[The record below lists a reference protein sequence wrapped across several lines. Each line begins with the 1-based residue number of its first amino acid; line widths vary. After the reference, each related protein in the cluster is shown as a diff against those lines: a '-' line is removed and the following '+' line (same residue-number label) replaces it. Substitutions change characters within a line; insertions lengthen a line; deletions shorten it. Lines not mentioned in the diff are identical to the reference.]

1 MLLQFV
7 KLLKLLKFWSII
19 KSPQVEWTSIMEI
32 NNPAQVQSIS
42 STHSKYAENAANS
55 DKTKNVD
62 ATSKQTAQQTSKQ
75 LMNQAILS
83 AQEDVSLKSGDQ
95 SMTLLY
101 RAAIEAINKELA
113 PSMGENA
120 IQTAY
125 DNGVDIS
132 PEATA
137 DRIVSFATQF
147 FSVHQQQNSNM
158 SLDEQL
164 DSFMSII
171 GGAIDNGFKEAR
183 DILSGLKVLQGDI
196 ADGVDKTYGLVQEGL
211 QAFRDSF
218 NKKSDETQAINA

>member
-1 MLLQFV
+1 
-7 KLLKLLKFWSII
+7 
-19 KSPQVEWTSIMEI
+19 
-32 NNPAQVQSIS
+32 
-42 STHSKYAENAANS
+42 
-55 DKTKNVD
+55 
-62 ATSKQTAQQTSKQ
+62 
-75 LMNQAILS
+75 MNQAILS

-125 DNGVDIS
+125 DNGVDTS

-158 SLDEQL
+158 SFDEQL
-164 DSFMSII
+164 DSFMTII

-218 NKKSDETQAINA
+218 NKKSNETQATNT

>member
-1 MLLQFV
+1 
-7 KLLKLLKFWSII
+7 
-19 KSPQVEWTSIMEI
+19 MEI
-32 NNPAQVQSIS
+32 NNPAQVQSAS
-42 STHSKYAENAANS
+42 SSRRKYAENVPANAE
-55 DKTKNVD
+55 KTKNVE
-62 ATSKQTAQQTSKQ
+62 APGKQTAYQTSKQ

-83 AQEDVSLKSGDQ
+83 AQEEVSLKSGDQ
-95 SMTLLY
+95 SMALLY
-101 RAAIEAINKELA
+101 RAAIEAIDKELA
-113 PSMGENA
+113 PLMGPNSTQA
-120 IQTAY
+120 NY
-125 DNGVDIS
+125 DNQVDYS

-137 DRIVSFATQF
+137 GRIVSFATQF
-147 FSVHQQQNSNM
+147 FSIHQQQNSNM

-218 NKKSDETQAINA
+218 NKKPDEAQTASA

>member
-1 MLLQFV
+1 ME
-7 KLLKLLKFWSII
+7 IN
-19 KSPQVEWTSIMEI
+19 KSPQV
-32 NNPAQVQSIS
+32 QSTPLPQKKYVENTAPKGTEVS
-42 STHSKYAENAANS
+42 DSK
-55 DKTKNVD
+55 DVKVTL
-62 ATSKQTAQQTSKQ
+62 KQTAYQTSKL

-83 AQEDVSLKSGDQ
+83 AQQEVNIKSGDQ

-101 RAAIEAINKELA
+101 RAAIDAIDKELA
-113 PSMGENA
+113 PTMGENA

-125 DNGVDIS
+125 DNGVDTS

-147 FSVHQQQNSNM
+147 FSIHQQQNSGM

-164 DSFMSII
+164 DSFMGII
-171 GGAIDNGFKEAR
+171 GGAIDNGFKEAK

-218 NKKSDETQAINA
+218 NKKTDEAKSSAT

>member
-1 MLLQFV
+1 
-7 KLLKLLKFWSII
+7 
-19 KSPQVEWTSIMEI
+19 MEI
-32 NNPAQVQSIS
+32 NNPAQVQSTS

-125 DNGVDIS
+125 DNGVDTS

-158 SLDEQL
+158 SFDEQL
-164 DSFMSII
+164 DSFMTII

-218 NKKSDETQAINA
+218 NKKSNETQATNT

>member
-1 MLLQFV
+1 
-7 KLLKLLKFWSII
+7 
-19 KSPQVEWTSIMEI
+19 MEI
-32 NNPAQVQSIS
+32 NTPTQVQGSAS
-42 STHSKYAENAANS
+42 SHRTHADNMATNGE
-55 DKTKNVD
+55 KTKNVE
-62 ATSKQTAQQTSKQ
+62 AASKQTAQQTSKQ

-83 AQEDVSLKSGDQ
+83 AQEDVSLKSGDE

-101 RAAIEAINKELA
+101 RAAIEAINEQLA
-113 PSMGENA
+113 PAMGENA

-125 DNGVDIS
+125 DNGVDTS

-218 NKKSDETQAINA
+218 NKKSDESQATNA

>member
-1 MLLQFV
+1 
-7 KLLKLLKFWSII
+7 
-19 KSPQVEWTSIMEI
+19 MEI
-32 NNPAQVQSIS
+32 NTPTQVQGSAS
-42 STHSKYAENAANS
+42 SHRTHADNMATNGE
-55 DKTKNVD
+55 KTKNVE
-62 ATSKQTAQQTSKQ
+62 AASKQTAQQTSKQ

-83 AQEDVSLKSGDQ
+83 AQEDVSLKSGDE

-101 RAAIEAINKELA
+101 RAAIEAINEELA
-113 PSMGENA
+113 PAMGDNA

-125 DNGVDIS
+125 DNGVDTS

-218 NKKSDETQAINA
+218 NKKSDETQATNA

>member
-1 MLLQFV
+1 
-7 KLLKLLKFWSII
+7 
-19 KSPQVEWTSIMEI
+19 MEI
-32 NNPAQVQSIS
+32 NTPTQVQGSAS
-42 STHSKYAENAANS
+42 SHRTHADNMATNGE
-55 DKTKNVD
+55 KTKNVE
-62 ATSKQTAQQTSKQ
+62 AASKQTAQQTSKQ

-83 AQEDVSLKSGDQ
+83 AQEDVSLKSGDE

-101 RAAIEAINKELA
+101 RAAIEAINEELA
-113 PSMGENA
+113 PAMGDNA

-125 DNGVDIS
+125 DNGVDTS

-164 DSFMSII
+164 DSFMNII

-218 NKKSDETQAINA
+218 NKKSDESQATNA

>member
-1 MLLQFV
+1 
-7 KLLKLLKFWSII
+7 
-19 KSPQVEWTSIMEI
+19 MEI
-32 NNPAQVQSIS
+32 NNPAQVQSTS
-42 STHSKYAENAANS
+42 STHNKYAENAANS

-125 DNGVDIS
+125 DNNVDTS

-147 FSVHQQQNSNM
+147 FSIHQQQNSNM

-196 ADGVDKTYGLVQEGL
+196 ADGVDKTYGLAQEGL

-218 NKKSDETQAINA
+218 NKKSDETQATNA

>member
-1 MLLQFV
+1 
-7 KLLKLLKFWSII
+7 
-19 KSPQVEWTSIMEI
+19 MEI
-32 NNPAQVQSIS
+32 NKPSQVQS
-42 STHSKYAENAANS
+42 TPLPQKKYAENTAPKGTEVGDSKDA
-55 DKTKNVD
+55 KTTEV
-62 ATSKQTAQQTSKQ
+62 TSKQTAQQTSKQ

-83 AQEDVSLKSGDQ
+83 AQQDVNIKSGDQ

-101 RAAIEAINKELA
+101 RAAIESINKELA
-113 PSMGENA
+113 PTMGENA

-125 DNGVDIS
+125 DNGVDTS

-147 FSVHQQQNSNM
+147 FSIHQQQNSGM
-158 SLDEQL
+158 SLSDQL
-164 DSFMSII
+164 DSFMGII
-171 GGAIDNGFKEAR
+171 GGAIDNGFKEAK

-218 NKKSDETQAINA
+218 NKKTDETQSSAS

>member
-1 MLLQFV
+1 ME
-7 KLLKLLKFWSII
+7 IN
-19 KSPQVEWTSIMEI
+19 KSPQV
-32 NNPAQVQSIS
+32 QS
-42 STHSKYAENAANS
+42 TPLPQKKYAENTTPKGTEVS
-55 DKTKNVD
+55 DSKDAKTTEV
-62 ATSKQTAQQTSKQ
+62 TSKQTAQQTSKQ

-83 AQEDVSLKSGDQ
+83 AQQDVNIKSGDQ

-101 RAAIEAINKELA
+101 RAAIESINKELA
-113 PSMGENA
+113 PTMGENA

-125 DNGVDIS
+125 DNGVDTS

-147 FSVHQQQNSNM
+147 FSIHQQQNSGM
-158 SLDEQL
+158 SLSDQL
-164 DSFMSII
+164 DSFMGII
-171 GGAIDNGFKEAR
+171 GGAIDNGFKEAK

-218 NKKSDETQAINA
+218 NKKTDETQSSAS

>member
-1 MLLQFV
+1 
-7 KLLKLLKFWSII
+7 
-19 KSPQVEWTSIMEI
+19 MEI
-32 NNPAQVQSIS
+32 NNPAQVQSTS

-125 DNGVDIS
+125 DNGVDTS

-147 FSVHQQQNSNM
+147 FCVHQQQNSNM
-158 SLDEQL
+158 SVDEQL
-164 DSFMSII
+164 DSFMTII

-218 NKKSDETQAINA
+218 NKKSNETQATNT

>member
-1 MLLQFV
+1 
-7 KLLKLLKFWSII
+7 
-19 KSPQVEWTSIMEI
+19 MEI
-32 NNPAQVQSIS
+32 NNPAQVQSTS
-42 STHSKYAENAANS
+42 LTHNKYAENAANS

-125 DNGVDIS
+125 DNNVDTS

-147 FSVHQQQNSNM
+147 FSIHQQQNSNM

-218 NKKSDETQAINA
+218 NKKSDETQATNV

>member
-1 MLLQFV
+1 MVLQFI

-32 NNPAQVQSIS
+32 NNPAQVQSTS

-125 DNGVDIS
+125 DNGVDTS

-158 SLDEQL
+158 SFDEQL
-164 DSFMSII
+164 DSFMTII

-218 NKKSDETQAINA
+218 NKKSNETQATNT

>member
-1 MLLQFV
+1 
-7 KLLKLLKFWSII
+7 
-19 KSPQVEWTSIMEI
+19 MEI
-32 NNPAQVQSIS
+32 NNPAQVQSTS

-62 ATSKQTAQQTSKQ
+62 ATSKETAQQTSKQ

-125 DNGVDIS
+125 DNGVDTS

-137 DRIVSFATQF
+137 ERIVSFATQF

-164 DSFMSII
+164 DSFMNII

-218 NKKSDETQAINA
+218 NKKSDETQATNA

>member
-1 MLLQFV
+1 
-7 KLLKLLKFWSII
+7 
-19 KSPQVEWTSIMEI
+19 MEI
-32 NNPAQVQSIS
+32 NTPTQVQGSAS
-42 STHSKYAENAANS
+42 SHRTYADNMATNGE
-55 DKTKNVD
+55 KTKNVE
-62 ATSKQTAQQTSKQ
+62 AASKQTAQQTSKQ

-83 AQEDVSLKSGDQ
+83 AQEDVSLKSGDE

-101 RAAIEAINKELA
+101 RAAIEAINEELA
-113 PSMGENA
+113 PAMGENA

-125 DNGVDIS
+125 DNGVDTS

-164 DSFMSII
+164 DSFMNII

-218 NKKSDETQAINA
+218 NKKSNES

>member
-1 MLLQFV
+1 
-7 KLLKLLKFWSII
+7 
-19 KSPQVEWTSIMEI
+19 MEI
-32 NNPAQVQSIS
+32 NNPAQVQSTS

-125 DNGVDIS
+125 DNGVDTS

-158 SLDEQL
+158 SFDEQL
-164 DSFMSII
+164 DSFMTII

-183 DILSGLKVLQGDI
+183 DIISGLKVLQGDI

-218 NKKSDETQAINA
+218 NKKSNETQATNT

>member
-1 MLLQFV
+1 
-7 KLLKLLKFWSII
+7 
-19 KSPQVEWTSIMEI
+19 MEI

-125 DNGVDIS
+125 DNGVDTS

-218 NKKSDETQAINA
+218 NKKSDETQATNA

>member
-1 MLLQFV
+1 
-7 KLLKLLKFWSII
+7 
-19 KSPQVEWTSIMEI
+19 MEI
-32 NNPAQVQSIS
+32 NNPAQVQNAS
-42 STHSKYAENAANS
+42 SSHRKYAENVPANAE
-55 DKTKNVD
+55 KTKNVE
-62 ATSKQTAQQTSKQ
+62 APGKQTAYQTSKQ

-83 AQEDVSLKSGDQ
+83 AQEEVSLKSGDQ
-95 SMTLLY
+95 SMALLY
-101 RAAIEAINKELA
+101 RAAIEAIDKELA
-113 PSMGENA
+113 PSMGPNSTQA
-120 IQTAY
+120 NY
-125 DNGVDIS
+125 DNQVDYS

-137 DRIVSFATQF
+137 GRIVSFATQF
-147 FSVHQQQNSNM
+147 FSIHQQQNSNM

-218 NKKSDETQAINA
+218 NKKPDETQTASA

>member
-1 MLLQFV
+1 
-7 KLLKLLKFWSII
+7 
-19 KSPQVEWTSIMEI
+19 MEI
-32 NNPAQVQSIS
+32 NKPSQVQS
-42 STHSKYAENAANS
+42 TPLPQKKYAENTAPKGTEVS
-55 DKTKNVD
+55 DSKDAKTTEV
-62 ATSKQTAQQTSKQ
+62 TSKQTAQQTSKQ

-83 AQEDVSLKSGDQ
+83 AQQDVNIKSGDQ
-95 SMTLLY
+95 SMALLY
-101 RAAIEAINKELA
+101 RAAIESINKELA
-113 PSMGENA
+113 PTMGENA

-125 DNGVDIS
+125 DNGVDTS

-147 FSVHQQQNSNM
+147 FSIHQQQNSGM

-164 DSFMSII
+164 DSFMGII
-171 GGAIDNGFKEAR
+171 GGAIDNGFKEAK

-218 NKKSDETQAINA
+218 NKKTDETQSSAT

>member
-1 MLLQFV
+1 
-7 KLLKLLKFWSII
+7 
-19 KSPQVEWTSIMEI
+19 MEI
-32 NNPAQVQSIS
+32 NNPAQVQSTS

-125 DNGVDIS
+125 DNGVDTS

-218 NKKSDETQAINA
+218 NKKSDETQATNA

>member
-1 MLLQFV
+1 
-7 KLLKLLKFWSII
+7 
-19 KSPQVEWTSIMEI
+19 MEI
-32 NNPAQVQSIS
+32 NNPAQVQSAS
-42 STHSKYAENAANS
+42 SPHRKYAENVPANAE
-55 DKTKNVD
+55 KTKNVE
-62 ATSKQTAQQTSKQ
+62 APGKQTAYQTSKQ

-83 AQEDVSLKSGDQ
+83 AQEEVSLKSGDQ
-95 SMTLLY
+95 SMALLY
-101 RAAIEAINKELA
+101 RAAIEAIDKELA
-113 PSMGENA
+113 PSMGPNSTQA
-120 IQTAY
+120 NY
-125 DNGVDIS
+125 DNQVDYS

-137 DRIVSFATQF
+137 GRIVSFATQF
-147 FSVHQQQNSNM
+147 FSIHQQQNSNM

-218 NKKSDETQAINA
+218 NKKPDETQTASA

>member
-1 MLLQFV
+1 
-7 KLLKLLKFWSII
+7 
-19 KSPQVEWTSIMEI
+19 MEI
-32 NNPAQVQSIS
+32 NNPTQVQGSAS
-42 STHSKYAENAANS
+42 SHRKYADNMATNGEQ
-55 DKTKNVD
+55 TKNV
-62 ATSKQTAQQTSKQ
+62 AAVSTQTAQQTSKQ

-83 AQEDVSLKSGDQ
+83 AQEDVSLKSGDE

-125 DNGVDIS
+125 DNGVDTS

-164 DSFMSII
+164 DSFMNII
-171 GGAIDNGFKEAR
+171 GGAIDSGFKEAR
-183 DILSGLKVLQGDI
+183 DILSGLRVLQGDI

-218 NKKSDETQAINA
+218 NKKSDEA

>member
-1 MLLQFV
+1 
-7 KLLKLLKFWSII
+7 
-19 KSPQVEWTSIMEI
+19 MEI
-32 NNPAQVQSIS
+32 NTPTQVQGSAS
-42 STHSKYAENAANS
+42 SHRTHADNMATNGE
-55 DKTKNVD
+55 KTKNVE
-62 ATSKQTAQQTSKQ
+62 AASKQTAQQTSKQ

-83 AQEDVSLKSGDQ
+83 AQEDVSLKSGDE

-101 RAAIEAINKELA
+101 RAAIEAINEQLA
-113 PSMGENA
+113 PAMGENA

-125 DNGVDIS
+125 DNGVDTS

-196 ADGVDKTYGLVQEGL
+196 AEGVDKTYGLVQEGL

-218 NKKSDETQAINA
+218 NKKSDETQTTNA